1 MIDEPAGE
9 TIDGTPW
16 EEARPPHLPD
26 RLTSISP
33 WVLPFVAVMGYEIWR
48 ILGDQRRVGNLGS
61 PLEFWLG
68 SYAVLTGILGV
79 LVGMALFLR
88 HPDARTTLTPL
99 ASGAFLLLLQHVM
112 RLLGPT
118 VVGFLPGGEPLSFP
132 YISPTEEA
140 YSIFVS
146 IVGVFAI
153 AFIASG
159 LSAARRYEGVRGG
172 RGLAAVLTV
181 VTFASTGASIA
192 WLTSVGFEFDDWLMH
207 PVLVI
212 GQVLVNLFGTLAVA
226 YLVVVSV
233 TGWLG
238 QEQPRAAW
246 GLATVGAGLVLLPAL
261 AMPVISTPPLSQDVA
276 YFVASLVAV
285 GAVIGW
291 ALLVVAF
298 ALGLPSTES
307 LPDET
312 ESMPTRDRP
321 AAMTPGSAAG

>member
-26 RLTSISP
+26 RLTSITP

-48 ILGDQRRVGNLGS
+48 LWARRGVGNLGS
-61 PLEFWLG
+61 PLESWLG

-79 LVGMALFLR
+79 LLGLALFLR

-99 ASGAFLLLLQHVM
+99 ASGTFLLLLQHVM
-112 RLLGPT
+112 RRLGPT
-118 VVGFLPGGEPLSFP
+118 VVGLLPGEQLSFP
-132 YISPTEEA
+132 YVSPTEEA
-140 YSIFVS
+140 YSLFVS
-146 IVGVFAI
+146 IVGVFAT
-153 AFIASG
+153 AFIARG
-159 LSAARRYEGVRGG
+159 LSAARRYEDVRTG
-172 RGLAAVLTV
+172 RGLAAVLTIV
-181 VTFASTGASIA
+181 AFASTGASIV
-192 WLTSVGFEFDDWLMH
+192 WMTSVGFEFDDWLMH

-212 GQVLVNLFGTLAVA
+212 GQLLVNLFGTLAVA

-246 GLATVGAGLVLLPAL
+246 RLATVGAGLILLPAL
-261 AMPVISTPPLSQDVA
+261 VMPVISTPPLSQDVA
-276 YFVASLVAV
+276 YFVASRLAV

-307 LPDET
+307 IPDEET
-312 ESMPTRDRP
+312 AGATRDP
-321 AAMTPGSAAG
+321 QAVTTPGSGAG